1 MKKFLLFFFVIFS
14 ISFSE
19 LKDGL
24 NLFSEEDKKI
34 LTEVI
39 EELEEKNELKIYV
52 ITSEYG
58 EGYVVENPERTIIIN
73 VQKID
78 KKKIKIEESF
88 TNDLNMQEKEK
99 EINLLLDNLEVL
111 VTKEEYVK
119 YIEEVLRNSIEI
131 YRTID
136 NEELD
141 SETFFHRYKWEI
153 IKWIVIILT
162 LVNIVVRIRIVS
174 GKKKLKAKQK
184 SEEILKNSK

>member
-1 MKKFLLFFFVIFS
+1 MIFS

-34 LTEVI
+34 LTGVI

-111 VTKEEYVK
+111 IAKEEYVK

-131 YRTID
+131 YGTID
-136 NEELD
+136 SEGID
-141 SETFFHRYKWEI
+141 SETFFHKYKWEI

-162 LVNIVVRIRIVS
+162 LVNIVVRIRVVS
-174 GKKKLKAKQK
+174 GKKKLKTKQK
-184 SEEILKNSK
+184 KEEILKDSK